1 MRSFT
6 RTQTVLSSLAAAAV
20 VVLVGRHFLHQEPR
34 ALAVVAPPASPAASA
49 SPATTAPAP
58 APASVATSPG
68 SECSVP
74 AGTTLGYRLRA
85 ITRVQMNNGQPPP
98 PDSNAG
104 VTLDL
109 KALTADASGT
119 VLLARLH
126 DADASIAHTRGNLTA
141 PFLLRL
147 DGQCHLA
154 AFARLSTTPLAD
166 ARSEQ
171 GVAYGLQ
178 FTWPRDAASLANG
191 ENAFGAYRASFT
203 ARSAGV
209 VEGRIEAY
217 TRLWDDDALHPDAD
231 TPVSLKPTDSH
242 LRVDFGG
249 AGAGHWFATLTSTEH
264 LAILGTKVENELTA
278 QAQPPGA
285 QAFDGVPTDAGKY
298 VWEDLLPRHVQ
309 KRLAKAETPAEKAA
323 VAEAAKLSLPQALH
337 LFENGVQAKG
347 SMLDVAKPLA
357 SYLEAH
363 PESAKIVAQQ
373 IKTGEIPRDHDAAVF
388 VALGLTPNTEARDAL
403 LSMKNDA
410 SRPAFDRAR
419 SVFALVERSDVG
431 VDLAKQLRSDSQA
444 ITSGA
449 SREDRLYARH
459 AALAVGMMAGRRGT
473 ELPDVVAEAKG
484 TVSDILSSQPRTNVL
499 ALKPAFEAAANI
511 GDSSML
517 GSFTPYLL
525 DRDPSMRREAFIV
538 MRRMPPSATTSMA
551 VALLRAESD
560 ASVKARAY
568 HVLWLQHHDAQV
580 TPDRTLVVQAVADL
594 LTNPATLTRQALIQL
609 LGPAAASVP
618 EARAGLLASRARVR
632 EPRVSTTR
640 SHIPRWSRAG
650 RRAQSCSR
658 RCRSN
663 RRVPW
668 SICTST
674 RPS

>member
-20 VVLVGRHFLHQEPR
+20 VVLVVRHFVHSQPE
-34 ALAVVAPPASPAASA
+34 ALGVVAPPESPAASA
-49 SPATTAPAP
+49 SPADSVPATTAPVP
-58 APASVATSPG
+58 APVSVATSAG
-68 SECSVP
+68 SACAVP
-74 AGTTLGYRLRA
+74 VGTTLGYRLRA
-85 ITRVQMNNGQPPP
+85 TTRVQMNNGQPPP

-178 FTWPRDAASLANG
+178 FTWPKDAADAKSGTLASTLASG

-203 ARSAGV
+203 RASASV

-217 TRLWDDDALHPDAD
+217 THLWDDDALHPDAD
-231 TPVSLKPTDSH
+231 TPVSLEPTGSH

-249 AGAGHWFATLTSTEH
+249 AAAGHWFATLTSTEQ
-264 LAILGTKVENELTA
+264 LAILGTSVENELTVK
-278 QAQPPGA
+278 AQPPGA
-285 QAFDGVPTDAGKY
+285 QAFDGVPTDAGTY

-337 LFENGVQAKG
+337 LFENGVQARG
-347 SMLDVAKPLA
+347 SMIDVAKPLA
-357 SYLEAH
+357 SYFEAH

-373 IKTGEIPRDHDAAVF
+373 IKTGEIAQDHDAAVF

-419 SVFALVERSDVG
+419 SAFALVDRSDVG

-511 GDSSML
+511 GDSGML
-517 GSFTPYLL
+517 GTFTPYLL

-560 ASVKARAY
+560 WGVKARAY

-609 LGPAAASVP
+609 LGPAAATVP
-618 EARAGLLASRARVR
+618 EARSGLLAWAPR
-632 EPRVSTTR
+632 EYAMRKEGLYDLLATYLPAPDLAAAVA
-640 SHIPRWSRAG
+640 AG
-650 RRAQSCSR
+650 A
-658 RCRSN
+658 
-663 RRVPW
+663 
-668 SICTST
+668 TK
-674 RPS
+674 